1 MDGAFRKEV
10 AASRE
15 NGELYFASLLPEDAI
30 NNAYENATPTRLGR
44 IYTPAITV
52 WVFLAQILS
61 TDHSCRDAVTQL
73 IAWLVAA
80 GKVTCSAATGA
91 YCIAR
96 DKLPEMVCSNLAR
109 YVCKEVEEQAPPEW
123 NWLGH
128 RVLDVDGS
136 TVTMADTPENQAE
149 YPQQSTQA
157 PGCGFPI
164 MRILVVFVLSVGTV
178 LELAVSPY
186 KGKRTGENS
195 MFRALHP
202 MLKENDVVLADRYFA
217 GWFDVASLRQRGVHF
232 VIRKHQL
239 RGTDF
244 RTGRRLGKDDH
255 IVIYVKPQRPKWM
268 SVAEY
273 ESLPSELEVREVRVR
288 VCQRGFRTKELIIT
302 TSLLD
307 AKVYTAAEIA
317 KLYRRR
323 WQAELDLRSLKVVM
337 QMDHLRCKKPH
348 RVRNE
353 LYMHIVGYN
362 LIRKVIAL
370 AAMKAGKEPWQ
381 VSFKGALQTL
391 NRFLPM
397 LMSGTATDRWCDEL
411 LAAIATHE
419 VGNRPDR
426 VEPRLKKRRPKQYKL
441 MQKPRKEYKTNRR
454 KTLG

>member
-10 AASRE
+10 AAARE

-164 MRILVVFVLSVGTV
+164 MRILVVFVLSVVTV
-178 LELAVSPY
+178 
-186 KGKRTGENS
+186 
-195 MFRALHP
+195 
-202 MLKENDVVLADRYFA
+202 
-217 GWFDVASLRQRGVHF
+217 
-232 VIRKHQL
+232 
-239 RGTDF
+239 
-244 RTGRRLGKDDH
+244 
-255 IVIYVKPQRPKWM
+255 
-268 SVAEY
+268 
-273 ESLPSELEVREVRVR
+273 
-288 VCQRGFRTKELIIT
+288 
-302 TSLLD
+302 
-307 AKVYTAAEIA
+307 
-317 KLYRRR
+317 YRFTP
-323 WQAELDLRSLKVVM
+323 A
-337 QMDHLRCKKPH
+337 
-348 RVRNE
+348 
-353 LYMHIVGYN
+353 
-362 LIRKVIAL
+362 
-370 AAMKAGKEPWQ
+370 
-381 VSFKGALQTL
+381 
-391 NRFLPM
+391 
-397 LMSGTATDRWCDEL
+397 
-411 LAAIATHE
+411 
-419 VGNRPDR
+419 
-426 VEPRLKKRRPKQYKL
+426 
-441 MQKPRKEYKTNRR
+441 
-454 KTLG
+454 